1 MILDSYYTCVAV
13 FPNLRKEWLPSVHL
27 IVGTIGMVLEIDD
40 KPHQIGDKYLGAV
53 SVKLLLS
60 RLPSNILLPNLL
72 DSMQASFSQK
82 ILYRGLPNQCFCCF
96 GFGHLVEYCLK
107 LTDDTDK
114 HISSTTI
121 VPYQNK
127 FDGWT
132 MVGNNRQRFGYRTA
146 TERLKRFGLARFRF
160 GFF

>member
-82 ILYRGLPNQCFCCF
+82 ILY
-96 GFGHLVEYCLK
+96 
-107 LTDDTDK
+107 
-114 HISSTTI
+114 
-121 VPYQNK
+121 
-127 FDGWT
+127 
-132 MVGNNRQRFGYRTA
+132 
-146 TERLKRFGLARFRF
+146 
-160 GFF
+160 